1 MDEAKEYLSTERM
14 GAYYPEKAV
23 VKKLESVFAL
33 PMSAMNKKTPCV
45 LHSVFLYFLRII
57 PDRRCLR
64 ELPQRRQRLL
74 P

>member
-33 PMSAMNKKTPCV
+33 PMSAMNKKNAV
-45 LHSVFLYFLRII
+45 RFAQRFLIFF
-57 PDRRCLR
+57 
-64 ELPQRRQRLL
+64 
-74 P
+74 